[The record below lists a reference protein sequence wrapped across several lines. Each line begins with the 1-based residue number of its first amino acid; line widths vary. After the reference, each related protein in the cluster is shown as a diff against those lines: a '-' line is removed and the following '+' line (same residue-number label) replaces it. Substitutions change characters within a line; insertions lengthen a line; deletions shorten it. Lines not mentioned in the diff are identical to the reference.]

1 MNLLLSELNE
11 LVYCLGRV
19 IAEDPKGWNIEGK
32 RKLYDKLYTELETRN
47 AAVEA
52 SMREQGFIRVDE
64 FVKQLDADMEAQD
77 DDDEFI
83 DPAGGRGLH
92 SHI

>member
-19 IAEDPKGWNIEGK
+19 IAEDPKGWNIEVK
-32 RKLYDKLYTELETRN
+32 RKLYDRLYTELETRT

-52 SMREQGFIRVDE
+52 SMREQGFIRVDD
-64 FVKQLDADMEAQD
+64 FVNQLDADMEAQD
-77 DDDEFI
+77 FDTFGEDKI
-83 DPAGGRGLH
+83 
-92 SHI
+92 